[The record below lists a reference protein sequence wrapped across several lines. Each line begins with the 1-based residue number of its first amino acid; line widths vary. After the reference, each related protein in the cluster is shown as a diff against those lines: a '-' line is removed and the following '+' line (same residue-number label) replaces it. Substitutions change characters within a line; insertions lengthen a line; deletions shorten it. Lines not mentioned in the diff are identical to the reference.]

1 MTFIFAMSSFR
12 LIPVLLGGAC
22 LVCAGAALAAAP
34 ASSGPASAA
43 PAVSSARNAAV
54 NWKAVADGLQNDR
67 SWQAGRLA
75 LGKGLNDQA
84 VVHFEKALSGGKLTA
99 HEQAVLNATLG
110 EAYVRAGKPDRALE
124 ALENVP
130 RGAVSP
136 YWKGAALAALGRFSE
151 AVSLLL
157 EVGMN
162 DAAYGVQSRRLLAEA
177 ARRLDREEL
186 LFSALDDLI
195 GCGRQ
200 EDALAAKLTKAEWLL
215 DHDRAEGVA
224 ELLQA
229 VVSAAGAGGIGA
241 NVAWAAE
248 LLSVRL
254 AGLQKDFPRAL
265 ELVRSMSGQGKLS
278 PLQRDAL
285 KLEQATLYALMEKE
299 KDQHGNA
306 VREEDE
312 EDDPGG
318 KSEEVLLHLIAS
330 TPDSPVLAEAFRRLE
345 ASAAFSSPLA
355 FAKLEEWSKGNHA
368 RRTPLALLTMARL
381 LHRRNLTG
389 EALAC
394 VQLAAANYPRSE
406 AAQLLVQEGV
416 RWLLENGRQDEAA
429 QLLAQLRERTPRAL
443 FENGVIAYREG
454 RFDAAAS
461 AFGEAARLADEAL
474 HAPAAVN
481 ACLAS
486 LRAGAAGQVGKLLE
500 RARENPAVHASLL
513 YERAHY
519 LVSSR
524 DAGAEKALRTLMSLY
539 PDAPEAD
546 FAKMDMASLCL
557 SYAPKRAARYLD
569 ELAAGKTNAWPLDRQ
584 WRLVSLRIEVA
595 EAMRESGE
603 TWKKPEDLAL
613 DALKLPFP
621 PDERAKLHMKHAS
634 VLFRN
639 ERYAEAL
646 AAMKSFLKASPGS
659 PYEGAA
665 QYLAAQSAEHLNTPE
680 SLKEAMEWYAACAAG
695 SSSFAVPAAIAQ
707 ASVAIRLA
715 RTGEALQLLDRLMAN
730 RRLGGVDRAWVLA
743 TKAEACAA
751 SPSDGEESGLMKA
764 RELCAEALAIPG
776 LPAAWRYRTL
786 IQRAR
791 LAEKLGQ
798 LDDAL
803 ADYRAILT
811 ADPSA
816 LPSPRRKNWYWY
828 NTAGFASIDLLM
840 KKGDYRAAVSL
851 ADEMARKPG
860 TRAHEAAEWA
870 SRIRLEHFV
879 WEEESE

>member
-1 MTFIFAMSSFR
+1 MSCSR
-12 LIPVLLGGAC
+12 LIPVLLGGTC
-22 LVCAGAALAAAP
+22 LACAGSVFAATPSPSAP
-34 ASSGPASAA
+34 PATA
-43 PAVSSARNAAV
+43 PAVPQAPNAAV
-54 NWKAVADGLQNDR
+54 DWKAVADGLHGNR
-67 SWQAGRLA
+67 SWQAGKLA

-84 VVHFEKALSGGKLTA
+84 AVHFEKALLGGKLSE
-99 HEQAVLNATLG
+99 HEQAVVNAALG
-110 EAYVRAGKPDRALE
+110 EAYVRAGKPDKALE
-124 ALENVP
+124 ALDKVP

-136 YWKGAALAALGRFSE
+136 YWKGAALALLGRFSD
-151 AVSLLL
+151 AVPLLL

-162 DAAYGVQSRRLLAEA
+162 DAACGVPSRRLLAEA

-186 LFSALDDLI
+186 LLSALDDLI
-195 GCGRQ
+195 GGGKR
-200 EDALAAKLTKAEWLL
+200 EDALDAKLAKAEWLL
-215 DHDRAEGVA
+215 DHGRTEGVA
-224 ELLQA
+224 DLLQA
-229 VVSAAGAGGIGA
+229 VAAAPEAKGNGTNA
-241 NVAWAAE
+241 AWAAE

-254 AGLQKDFPRAL
+254 AGLRKDFPRAL
-265 ELVRSMSGQGKLS
+265 ELVHTLTGRGKPT

-285 KLEQATLYALMEKE
+285 KLEQATLYALMEKD
-299 KDQHGNA
+299 KAQQRNA
-306 VREEDE
+306 APEEDE

-345 ASAAFSSPLA
+345 ASDAFASPLA

-416 RWLLENGRQDEAA
+416 RWLLENGRHDEAA
-429 QLLAQLRERTPRAL
+429 QLLTQLRDRTPRSL
-443 FENGVIAYREG
+443 FENGVIAYREE
-454 RFDAAAS
+454 RFDDAAS
-461 AFGEAARLADEAL
+461 FFDEATRLADESL

-486 LRAGAAGQVGKLLE
+486 LKAGAAGQVAKLLE

-513 YERAHY
+513 YERARY
-519 LVSSR
+519 LASAR
-524 DAGAEKALRTLMSLY
+524 DAGAEKALRNLMSLY

-546 FAKMDMASLCL
+546 FARMDLASLCL

-569 ELAAGKTNAWPLDRQ
+569 ELAAGKTDLWPLGRQ

-603 TWKKPEDLAL
+603 TWRRPEDLAL
-613 DALKLPFP
+613 EALKMPFP
-621 PDERAKLHMKHAS
+621 AEERAKLHMKHAS
-634 VLFRN
+634 LLFRN

-646 AAMKSFLKASPGS
+646 AAMKSFLKDSPGS
-659 PYEGAA
+659 PFGGAA
-665 QYLAAQSAEHLNTPE
+665 QYLAAQSAEHLNTAE
-680 SLKEAMEWYAACAAG
+680 SLKQAMEWYAACAAG
-695 SSSFAVPAAIAQ
+695 SSTFAVPAAIAQ

-715 RTGEALQLLDRLMAN
+715 HTDEAVRLLDRLMAD
-730 RRLGGVDRAWVLA
+730 RRLGGVDRAWALA

-751 SPSDGEESGLMKA
+751 SPSAGVESGLEKA

-776 LPAAWRYRTL
+776 LPPAWRYRTL

-791 LAEKLGQ
+791 LSEKLGR
-798 LDDAL
+798 LDEAL

-816 LPSPRRKNWYWY
+816 LPSPQRKDWFWY
-828 NTAGFASIDLLM
+828 NAAGFSSVDLLV
-840 KKGDYRAAVSL
+840 KKGDYRAAAAL
-851 ADEMARKPG
+851 ADDMARKPG
-860 TRAHEAAEWA
+860 TRAREAAEWA
-870 SRIRLEHFV
+870 RRIRLEHFV
-879 WEEESE
+879 WEEEGE